1 MYAVEC
7 FRSVD
12 WQVMNPLLPAC
23 HVKSIALKVVI
34 R

>member
-1 MYAVEC
+1 MYAVEL
-7 FRSVD
+7 FASAD

-23 HVKSIALKVVI
+23 HVKFFALKVVI